1 MNEDYL
7 GDGVYCS
14 FDGHQVWIW
23 TSNGITS
30 SEKIALDNDTMNN
43 LVKYNL
49 RMRTEALNR
58 VVSQSG

>member
-14 FDGHQVWIW
+14 FDGFQVWIW

-30 SEKIALDNDTMNN
+30 SEKIALDSDTLNA

-49 RMRTEALNR
+49 RVRTEALNR
-58 VVSQSG
+58 AVERQ